1 MPRNQMITAAA
12 VALVALAV
20 AFSAGFFPQRTR
32 ARALAA
38 ELETT
43 RRDLHF
49 ARMEGVLG
57 AALAE
62 SLRSNYERSRQ
73 LMAGF
78 FTELQASAGEV
89 EDPVRR
95 RELSAILAQRDEIIT
110 LLSRAQPESTQRLML
125 LYTRYFAAMDPA
137 GRNTPAVTPPAPVDS
152 PAPVT

>member
-1 MPRNQMITAAA
+1 MSRNQMITAAA

-32 ARALAA
+32 ARTLAA
-38 ELETT
+38 ELEAT

-78 FTELQASAGEV
+78 FTELQASAGDV
-89 EDPVRR
+89 DDPVRR
-95 RELSAILAQRDEIIT
+95 RELDAILAQRDEIIT
-110 LLSRAQPESTQRLML
+110 LLSRAEPESTQRLML

-137 GRNTPAVTPPAPVDS
+137 GRNAPAVTPPPPVDS